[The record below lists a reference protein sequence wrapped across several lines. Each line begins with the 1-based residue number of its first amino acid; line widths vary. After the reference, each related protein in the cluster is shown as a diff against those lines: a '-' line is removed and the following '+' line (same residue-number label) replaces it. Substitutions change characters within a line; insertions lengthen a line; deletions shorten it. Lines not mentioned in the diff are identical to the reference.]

1 MDSGESGLEE
11 EVVGAPSGWPGK
23 GKPMVIGS
31 GYMERRLC
39 DGQGLCS
46 PGLWAPEDRK
56 YPQSPHWKELSRLF
70 LCTAESVASVELL
83 SELALSRHG
92 KSPFNEEVVRKLR
105 GDTKAIL
112 EREGIPFERNE
123 HDRTDVPIDFR
134 LLGGLLQAAEDPEV
148 SIASFIEG
156 VRVGPGSRMPRCPK
170 LYAKKRKWRIPDQRQ
185 QVDVDE
191 ELATQGVWNKNYATL
206 SSFRAEVEDVL
217 RDQASRGQVLI
228 LPEAEA
234 KEKFP
239 NLVVASL
246 GAQKKEK
253 PGGVVSARVLFDGT
267 NGNFVNTST
276 HLRDQE
282 RAPVAADLKRLMREK
297 AKTGEVTFGLTA
309 DVKEAHRQVPIHPD
323 DWHLLGCQLDR
334 GGEVFV
340 NTVGTFG
347 VSSASYYWSRVSA
360 AVGRL
365 TQYLISQYATTWI
378 MLLADDYHVEVGG
391 KHFRPA
397 LLVFFL
403 LCEVVGCPL
412 SWNKTNGGTVTNW
425 VGFELLLKE
434 HALGL
439 TERRAAWV
447 VKWARETAS
456 AAVVHVRAFEEALG
470 RIVFATSALELLR
483 PFLSPLYAFATS
495 GPRDSVRP
503 VPGYV
508 SFFLRFI
515 AKSVEQGRH
524 SQCAATVV
532 QEERAPRVDAQASD
546 ERTGVGGWLP
556 TEGPDGRPD
565 PSRSQWFS
573 EEISPEDFPWVFKRE
588 GKASRIIAT
597 LEALAI
603 LLAVRSFFPL
613 ADPARRTRLVV
624 IPSYTDNRGNGALL
638 NKLMSSKFPLS
649 ALLMEFGEQLR
660 YSGARPDVRWAPRE
674 TNCEAD
680 RLANGDTSGFD
691 PLLRLRV
698 LPPTGGWFILEEALR
713 LGEALRLRRRSTEQ
727 KVD

>member
-1 MDSGESGLEE
+1 
-11 EVVGAPSGWPGK
+11 
-23 GKPMVIGS
+23 
-31 GYMERRLC
+31 
-39 DGQGLCS
+39 
-46 PGLWAPEDRK
+46 
-56 YPQSPHWKELSRLF
+56 
-70 LCTAESVASVELL
+70 
-83 SELALSRHG
+83 
-92 KSPFNEEVVRKLR
+92 
-105 GDTKAIL
+105 
-112 EREGIPFERNE
+112 
-123 HDRTDVPIDFR
+123 
-134 LLGGLLQAAEDPEV
+134 
-148 SIASFIEG
+148 
-156 VRVGPGSRMPRCPK
+156 
-170 LYAKKRKWRIPDQRQ
+170 
-185 QVDVDE
+185 
-191 ELATQGVWNKNYATL
+191 
-206 SSFRAEVEDVL
+206 
-217 RDQASRGQVLI
+217 
-228 LPEAEA
+228 
-234 KEKFP
+234 
-239 NLVVASL
+239 
-246 GAQKKEK
+246 
-253 PGGVVSARVLFDGT
+253 
-267 NGNFVNTST
+267 
-276 HLRDQE
+276 
-282 RAPVAADLKRLMREK
+282 MREK

-425 VGFELLLKE
+425 VGFELLLRE

-515 AKSVEQGRH
+515 AKSVEQG
-524 SQCAATVV
+524 V
-532 QEERAPRVDAQASD
+532 
-546 ERTGVGGWLP
+546 
-556 TEGPDGRPD
+556 
-565 PSRSQWFS
+565 
-573 EEISPEDFPWVFKRE
+573 
-588 GKASRIIAT
+588 
-597 LEALAI
+597 
-603 LLAVRSFFPL
+603 
-613 ADPARRTRLVV
+613 
-624 IPSYTDNRGNGALL
+624 
-638 NKLMSSKFPLS
+638 S
-649 ALLMEFGEQLR
+649 ALPQ
-660 YSGARPDVRWAPRE
+660 
-674 TNCEAD
+674 
-680 RLANGDTSGFD
+680 
-691 PLLRLRV
+691 
-698 LPPTGGWFILEEALR
+698 
-713 LGEALRLRRRSTEQ
+713 
-727 KVD
+727 